1 MEKLKKSIRKPK
13 YLIVVGGA
21 TASGKTG
28 FAIRLAR
35 HFSTEIVSCDSR
47 QFYREMNIGTAKPTP
62 EEMAQAPHHFI
73 GHISIEQP
81 YSVGDFEADALTLLD
96 ELFQKHS
103 VVILCGGSG
112 LFIKALCEGLDQFP
126 DVPQAVLEQ
135 LQQDYEKNGLA
146 YLQKELQQSDP
157 EYYREVDLQNPR
169 RLLRALS
176 VTRSSGRPFSKFRNQ
191 RPQNRNFHPIYLQM
205 DWPREKLYE
214 RINQRV
220 DLMIAAGLVDEA
232 RQLYA
237 FRHLQA
243 LQTVGY
249 QELFDHFS
257 GLISLEEAVALIKR
271 NSRRY
276 AKRQL
281 TWFRRDGFWE
291 AFHPDN
297 FDEALAYLDQK
308 IEG

>member
-1 MEKLKKSIRKPK
+1 MEHPEHKQPKK
-13 YLIVVGGA
+13 YLLVVGGA

-28 FAIRLAR
+28 FAIQLAR
-35 HFSTEIVSCDSR
+35 HFQTEIVSADSR
-47 QFYREMNIGTAKPTP
+47 QFYREMQIGTAKPTP
-62 EEMAQAPHHFI
+62 EELSEAPHHLI
-73 GHISIEQP
+73 GHISIETA
-81 YSVGDFEADALTLLD
+81 YSVGDYEQEALRLLD
-96 ELFQKHS
+96 DLYEKHK

-126 DVPQAVLEQ
+126 EVPAEITAELQAA
-135 LQQDYEKNGLA
+135 YEEHGLA
-146 YLQKELQQSDP
+146 FLQSELQAADP
-157 EYYREVDLQNPR
+157 EYYGEVDQQNPR

-176 VTRSSGRPFSKFRNQ
+176 VIRASGKPFSSFRKQ
-191 RPQNRNFHPIYLQM
+191 QPKSRDFTPVYLQI
-205 DWPREKLYE
+205 DWPREQLYA

-220 DLMIAAGLVDEA
+220 DLMLAAGLVEEA

-237 FRHLQA
+237 YRHLQA

-257 GLISLEEAVALIKR
+257 GLISLEEAVELIKR

-291 AFHPDN
+291 KFHPD
-297 FDEALAYLDQK
+297 DLQKALHYIGQK